1 MIIANIIWK
10 LTYAHSCRPLPGG
23 GGGDTRRYQMGIKR
37 TTSQPTV
44 ECSVELHLRINI
56 LLLPAP

>member
-1 MIIANIIWK
+1 MPIVVD
-10 LTYAHSCRPLPGG
+10 LCRGVG
-23 GGGDTRRYQMGIKR
+23 GGGDTRRCQMGIKR